1 MEFVY
6 CAVCMWSKKERVRYF
21 FLMVS
26 YFFLWGHIFN
36 LVTTSPFC
44 EVGDLVLRGRK
55 NSEVG
60 VVKRASSYCTFG

>member
-1 MEFVY
+1 MHV
-6 CAVCMWSKKERVRYF
+6 VQERKGQIF
-21 FLMVS
+21 FS
-26 YFFLWGHIFN
+26 YGFIFFLWGHIFN